1 MENYLLIRT
10 YKDGSQWTITGT
22 LKRISKLHNYCS
34 GDAYFDEIY
43 LINRNGIYKK
53 VEINN
58 GK

>member
-22 LKRISKLHNYCS
+22 LNRISKLHSYCS

-58 GK
+58 EK